1 MLNSLHAVPPCVSAW
16 LILLPVIQIY
26 AQGCTGM
33 PRYPY
38 LTPPAPRPPPPCS
51 YAQARTADHFLDF
64 LKEKLEA
71 DKGFARVDDLNPLVE
86 KFM

>member
-1 MLNSLHAVPPCVSAW
+1 MHRGARGCHAIHISPPP
-16 LILLPVIQIY
+16 LP
-26 AQGCTGM
+26 A
-33 PRYPY
+33 
-38 LTPPAPRPPPPCS
+38 PPPPCS